1 MNILRFPKS
10 LIMGKNNYIE
20 SGVKIL
26 ENVIIGDNN
35 KIYDGTVIYPNTVI
49 GNDNLILNNNILGE
63 FGVERRENIQNF
75 KQKHFNGLEIGNN
88 NFFHTSNKVFSGY
101 SSKTIIGNNNKILV
115 ENHIGHDTTIHNNVT
130 IYARVITGGYST
142 LLDYSTMGMYSCIQ
156 QNSVLG
162 SFSMIG
168 MGNAVSHNVFP
179 FYIYLD
185 RKYLRFNKVKIPEEL
200 QIDVYENEI
209 RNLINNL
216 KKEMYNYQKTTEYV
230 PQIINE
236 SFEVFEN
243 ENINQK
249 SSLKKC
255 EEGNI
260 FNKSV
265 KQYDLPENIKYYIYK
280 FLDVLKI
287 NKI

>member
-1 MNILRFPKS
+1 MKLLKFPKS

-35 KIYDGTVIYPNTVI
+35 KIYDGTIIYPNTVI
-49 GNDNLILNNNILGE
+49 GDNNIVLNNNVLGE
-63 FGVERRENIQNF
+63 FCVESKVNIKMF
-75 KQKHFNGLEIGNN
+75 TKKYFNGLEIGNN
-88 NFFHTSNKVFSGY
+88 NFFHINNKIFSGY
-101 SSKTIIGNNNKILV
+101 DTKTIIGNNNKFLA
-115 ENHIGHDTTIHNNVT
+115 ENHIGHDTKIHNNVT
-130 IYARVITGGYST
+130 MYPRVITGGYSR

-185 RKYLRFNKVKIPEEL
+185 KKYLRFNKVKIPEEL

-209 RNLINNL
+209 RNLVNNL
-216 KKEMYNYQKTTEYV
+216 KKEMYNY
-230 PQIINE
+230 
-236 SFEVFEN
+236 EN
-243 ENINQK
+243 ENQISKLQK
-249 SSLKKC
+249 DESNTFKEL
-255 EEGNI
+255 
-260 FNKSV
+260 V

>member
-63 FGVERRENIQNF
+63 HPVQSKEVFT
-75 KQKHFNGLEIGNN
+75 KKHFNGLRIGNN
-88 NFFHTSNKVFSGY
+88 NFFHISNKIFSGY
-101 SSKTIIGNNNKILV
+101 TSKTIIGNNNKFLS
-115 ENHIGHDTTIHNNVT
+115 ENHISHDTTIHNNVT
-130 IYARVITGGYST
+130 MYMRVMTAGYCT

-200 QIDVYENEI
+200 QIDTYSIELI
-209 RNLINNL
+209 NLIENL
-216 KKEMYNYQKTTEYV
+216 KKNDCD
-230 PQIINE
+230 
-236 SFEVFEN
+236 
-243 ENINQK
+243 
-249 SSLKKC
+249 KKL
-255 EEGNI
+255 
-260 FNKSV
+260 V

-280 FLDVLKI
+280 FLDVIKI